1 MILDRES
8 RKMLDLLISSEPDLP
23 RRTFSYERICEL
35 SGKDPDDMFPII
47 KKLVSSGLAETGYAV
62 TPSGKQHDRGIALS
76 QDGRKY
82 KEIGRL
88 VRREQWK
95 ERIVGFVFG
104 VLTSVAASLII
115 KLVTEYII
123 QSGIR

>member
-8 RKMLDLLISSEPDLP
+8 RKMLDLLISSEPGLP

-35 SGKDPDDMFPII
+35 SGKDPDDTFPII

-62 TPSGKQHDRGIALS
+62 TPSGKRFDRGIALN

-88 VRREQWK
+88 ERRQRWK
-95 ERIVGFVFG
+95 ERLIGAGVTLLVWALQELIRYLTIV
-104 VLTSVAASLII
+104 
-115 KLVTEYII
+115 
-123 QSGIR
+123 